1 MRSRLVNQGGR
12 GCNGRWLRQHSS
24 VHIDREIFSMVY
36 GHSFP
41 FCYFKKDSFQFLA
54 NECVQVHVLVN
65 D

>member
-1 MRSRLVNQGGR
+1 MRIQLVNQGGC
-12 GCNGRWLRQHSS
+12 GFNGRRLQQYSS
-24 VHIDREIFSMVY
+24 VEIDREIFSMVY

-54 NECVQVHVLVN
+54 NECVQVLVN